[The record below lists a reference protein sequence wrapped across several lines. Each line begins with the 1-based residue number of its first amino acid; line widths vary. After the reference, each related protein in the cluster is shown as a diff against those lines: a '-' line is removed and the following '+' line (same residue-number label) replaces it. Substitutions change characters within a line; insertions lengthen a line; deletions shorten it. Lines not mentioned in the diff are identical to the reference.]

1 MTVAKKLY
9 KSRYLLLMILPCVL
23 YYVVFRYAPMWG
35 ILISF
40 QNYNPFVGLFKSAW
54 VGLKWFKQF
63 FGTPDALSVI
73 KNTFLLGLYSL
84 LWEFPIPIF
93 FALILNEVKNKFA
106 KSFVQ
111 TVTYMPHFLSL
122 VVVCGMVSQIL
133 SPIDGAVNQA
143 IVALGGKQINFTVS
157 SNWFRTVFITS
168 DIWQETGFG
177 AIIYLAALSGI
188 DPSIY
193 ESAEVDGASK
203 FKQMIKIT
211 LPMLTPTIMIMLLLR
226 VGGIME
232 VGFEKVFL
240 LYNPAVYST
249 ADVISTYV
257 YRAGITGSAY
267 SYASAIGLF
276 NSLVSLVL
284 LMSTNFL
291 SKRLSDTSLW

>member
-1 MTVAKKLY
+1 M
-9 KSRYLLLMILPCVL
+9 
-23 YYVVFRYAPMWG
+23 
-35 ILISF
+35 
-40 QNYNPFVGLFKSAW
+40 
-54 VGLKWFKQF
+54 
-63 FGTPDALSVI
+63 
-73 KNTFLLGLYSL
+73 
-84 LWEFPIPIF
+84 
-93 FALILNEVKNKFA
+93 
-106 KSFVQ
+106 
-111 TVTYMPHFLSL
+111 
-122 VVVCGMVSQIL
+122 
-133 SPIDGAVNQA
+133 
-143 IVALGGKQINFTVS
+143 
-157 SNWFRTVFITS
+157 
-168 DIWQETGFG
+168 
-177 AIIYLAALSGI
+177 AALSGI

-257 YRAGITGSAY
+257 YRACITGSAY